1 MTAADNSVASGN
13 TVEPT
18 FQVGCF
24 EVILTIVRFILFRFS
39 LLTSLKFRPS
49 KKKKLLL
56 VSPKCL
62 LSYTTNLFLAVSN
75 S

>member
-1 MTAADNSVASGN
+1 MMDVSCGGRGEGLEMTAADNSVASGN

-39 LLTSLKFRPS
+39 LINQPEI
-49 KKKKLLL
+49 
-56 VSPKCL
+56 
-62 LSYTTNLFLAVSN
+62 
-75 S
+75 